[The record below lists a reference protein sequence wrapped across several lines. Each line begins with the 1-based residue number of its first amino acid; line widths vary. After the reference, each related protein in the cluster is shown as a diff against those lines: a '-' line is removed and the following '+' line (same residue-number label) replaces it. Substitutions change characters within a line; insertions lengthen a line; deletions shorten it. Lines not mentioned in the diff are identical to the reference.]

1 MNTIEAVKGREWEVL
16 AHYGIKPTGPRHV
29 DCPICNRKKKFRLNE
44 HNGDVMYICVC
55 GAGNIFKLLTQ
66 VTDQSFKHI
75 AAEIDNLIGNTGTY
89 QPPITPRRDYE
100 KELLEHW
107 KTLRGVRNTSV
118 ERYLNSR
125 GIYRLPK
132 RAMKI
137 SGDDE
142 KSIMFCV
149 ATNDQGNPVITH
161 KTYLEKDS
169 KAEIDVPKKTSKVD
183 RERESVIQE
192 SIAIRFFDS
201 QTCLGISEGIE
212 TALAAHQ
219 LYECVVWST
228 MNSNFMK
235 KFRAPAGVE
244 HLIIFA
250 DSDKN
255 GTGHAAAFVC
265 GHSNIMAKNDVKK
278 VTIRWPDRGDF
289 NDVLQEVQTVH
300 EWKLGEQL

>member
-1 MNTIEAVKGREWEVL
+1 MNTRDAVKDREWEVL
-16 AHYGIKPTGPRHV
+16 AHYGIKQTGKKHV
-29 DCPICNRKKKFRLNE
+29 DCPICGGKKKFRLNE
-44 HNGDVMYICVC
+44 YNGNVMYICTC
-55 GAGNIFKLLTQ
+55 SAGDIFKLLMQ
-66 VTDQSFKHI
+66 ITDLDFKTL
-75 AAEIDNLIGNTGTY
+75 ANEIDRIIGNTNTY
-89 QPPITPRRDYE
+89 QAPLAPRRDYE
-100 KELLEHW
+100 KELVGYW
-107 KTLRGVRNTSV
+107 KTLKQVRGTSV

-137 SGDDE
+137 SGGDD

-161 KTYLEKDS
+161 QTYLENDK
-169 KAEIDVPKKTSKVD
+169 KADIDVPKKTVKVD

-192 SIAIRFFDS
+192 SIAIRLFET

-219 LYECVVWST
+219 LYECAVWAT
-228 MNSNFMK
+228 INSNFMK
-235 KFRAPAGVE
+235 KFRAPLGVE

-255 GTGHAAAFVC
+255 GTGHAAAFSC
-265 GHSNIMAKNDVKK
+265 AHANIMAKNDVKK
-278 VTIRWPDRGDF
+278 VTIKWPDLGDF
-289 NDVLQEVQTVH
+289 NDVIQEVQNIH
-300 EWKLGEQL
+300 EWILGG